1 MIIIKV
7 LQIISANDIGGGA
20 AHVLNLCYHSKHL
33 FSNVLGCIG
42 EGTLPDK
49 AKKMG
54 IETVR
59 FSSKCF
65 INGEIQR
72 YVEENSI
79 DVINFHGA
87 KAFFTHYFINKKIK
101 VPTVATVHSDYK
113 KDFLNSKIKYYMF
126 TPLSI
131 KGIRSFKN
139 HICVSK
145 YIQDI
150 LVQDKINSKKFIV
163 NNGIDLD
170 KYKNI
175 KIDNIETNN
184 RLSNYEINRN
194 ESRKK
199 LNINEEDFVYINIA
213 RMHPVKNH
221 IGLVEAFS
229 RISKDNENAKLLLLG
244 DGVEEEKIRKIVKEL
259 DLKEKVIFFGFQEN
273 VDKYI
278 NIADVSILTSFSEGG
293 APPLVILESGINKVP
308 VIASNVCDIPD
319 CINENNGFLVN
330 PNSNEDIY
338 LKMKK
343 AYENRE
349 RLQVLGKNLY
359 KDICN
364 KYSMENFCRSY
375 YECYKSLI

>member
-20 AHVLNLCYHSKHL
+20 AHVLNLCYYSKHL
-33 FSNVLGCIG
+33 FSNILGCIG
-42 EGTLPDK
+42 EGTLPSK

-54 IETVR
+54 IETVG

-65 INGEIQR
+65 INGEIQI
-72 YVEENSI
+72 YIKENNI
-79 DVINFHGA
+79 DIINFHGA
-87 KAFFTHYFINKKIK
+87 KAFFTHYFINRKLQI
-101 VPTVATVHSDYK
+101 PTVATVHSDYK
-113 KDFLNSKIKYYMF
+113 KDFLNSRIKYYMF

-131 KGIRSFKN
+131 KGIKSFKN

-163 NNGIDLD
+163 NNGIDLEA
-170 KYKNI
+170 YKNNE
-175 KIDNIETNN
+175 IDNNTISDNE
-184 RLSNYEINRN
+184 LNRN
-194 ESRKK
+194 KLRKE
-199 LNINEEDFVYINIA
+199 LNINEEDFIYINIA

-221 IGLVEAFS
+221 IGLVEAFG
-229 RISKDNENAKLLLLG
+229 RVFQDNKNAKLLLLG
-244 DGVEEEKIRKIVKEL
+244 DGVEEEKIRTIVEEL
-259 DLKEKVIFFGFQEN
+259 DLREKVIFLGFQEN
-273 VDKYI
+273 VDQYI

-330 PNSNEDIY
+330 PNSSEDIY

-349 RLQVLGKNLY
+349 GLQVLGKNLY
-359 KDICN
+359 EDICN
-364 KYSMENFCRSY
+364 KYSMENFCESY